1 MKKIPFFAFLAAA
14 SAAFWGCASLFEE
27 KPADIV
33 VYGGTSAGVT
43 AAVQAAKEGKSVVLI
58 APEGRL
64 GAMSSAGL
72 GMTDSG
78 KTATIG
84 GLSREFY
91 HRVWREYQKPETW
104 KWQKRE
110 NFTGR
115 GQGTKAI
122 DDEHKVMWIFEP
134 SVAEKVF
141 DDWVKEHKNIKLVRG
156 ERLDREAGV
165 EKVGGRIVA
174 ISTLDGGRYP
184 GKMFIDCTFEG
195 DLMAAAGADYFV
207 GRESNSRFGED
218 YNGFRATDEYNG
230 HRFRAKVDPY
240 KVKGDKSSG
249 LLKFISPESPLPDGV
264 ADKKIQAYC
273 FRMCLTDVPE
283 NMVKIEKPEGYDPS
297 DYELGARYL
306 EAEPNIF
313 PLTVSRMPNGKTDI
327 NNKDAFST
335 DFIGGNYEWPEAS
348 YERRKEIFDAHLKY
362 QKGLMYFLQNDPRVP
377 EKTRKAIAKFGLS
390 KDEFA
395 STGHWPYTLYIREGR
410 RLNGEYVM
418 TQHDCQNSRMTPRPV
433 GMGSYTLDSH
443 NTSRY
448 VTREGYV
455 QNEGDVQVRLKAP
468 YKISYGA
475 IVPKKGQADNLLVPV
490 ACSASHIAYGSI
502 RMEPVFMI
510 LGQSAATAAAQAI
523 DDGCAVQ
530 DVDYAKLSKTLEKD
544 GQILNMSVQT
554 PNGN

>member
-1 MKKIPFFAFLAAA
+1 MKKILFFSFLTAA
-14 SAAFWGCASLFEE
+14 SAAFWGCASLFDE

-43 AAVQAAKEGKSVVLI
+43 AAVQAAKTGKSVVLI

-72 GMTDSG
+72 GFTDSG

-91 HRVWREYQKPETW
+91 HRIWKEYRKPETW

-110 NFTGR
+110 SFTAK
-115 GQGTKAI
+115 GQGTRAI
-122 DDEHKVMWIFEP
+122 DDEHEVMWIFEP

-141 DDWVKEHKNIKLVRG
+141 DEWVGEHKNIRVVRG
-156 ERLDREAGV
+156 ERLDRESGV
-165 EKVGGRIVA
+165 EKAGGRIVA
-174 ISTLDGGRYP
+174 ISTLDGNRYP
-184 GKMFIDCTFEG
+184 GKIFIDCTFEG

-207 GRESNSRFGED
+207 GREANSRFGED

-230 HRFRAKVDPY
+230 HQFLSRVDPY
-240 KVKGDKSSG
+240 KVRGDKSSG
-249 LLKFISPESPLPDGV
+249 LLKFISPESPLPDGA
-264 ADKKIQAYC
+264 ADKKVQAYC

-283 NMVKIEKPEGYDPS
+283 NMVKIGKPEGYDPA
-297 DYELGARYL
+297 DYELGARFF
-306 EAEPNIF
+306 EAEPKAW
-313 PLTVSRMPNGKTDI
+313 PLTISRLPNGKTDI
-327 NNKDAFST
+327 NNRMAFST
-335 DFIGGNYEWPEAS
+335 DFIGGSYDWPEAS
-348 YERRKEIFDAHLKY
+348 YERRREIFDAHLAY

-377 EKTRKAIAKFGLS
+377 EQTRRAFAKFGLS

-395 STGHWPYTLYIREGR
+395 STGHWPFSLYVREGR
-410 RLNGEYVM
+410 RMDGEYVM
-418 TQHDCQNSRMTPRPV
+418 TQHDCQNTRMTPRPV

-455 QNEGDVQVRLKAP
+455 RNEGDVQVPLKAP

-475 IVPKKGQADNLLVPV
+475 IVPKRGQVDNLLVPV

-510 LGQSAATAAAQAI
+510 LGQSAAAAAAQAI
-523 DDGCAVQ
+523 DDGCVVQ
-530 DVDYAKLSKTLEKD
+530 DVDYSKLSKTLERD

-554 PNGN
+554 PNRN